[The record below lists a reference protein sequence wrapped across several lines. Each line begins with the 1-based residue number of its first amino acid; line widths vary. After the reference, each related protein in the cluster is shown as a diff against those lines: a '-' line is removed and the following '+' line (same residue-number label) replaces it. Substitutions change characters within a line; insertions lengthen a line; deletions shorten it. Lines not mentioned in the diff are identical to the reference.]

1 MTTRRFVVAAWLTCG
16 FAIAAMADDAALK
29 EAKKLYADRQ
39 YAAAQTKLSGIDRA
53 KLSADEALDF
63 DDLLSELPEALRL
76 NRRAGEDLAAGDT
89 AYAAKRWPDAERLY
103 QAVAENPH
111 APRDM
116 QDKASRNLRLIAK
129 ERGDTAHTIGKPGES
144 LTVMTPVSSTNGGQS
159 GSTAAPTMAPAMQ
172 QSPAAAGGAPMAQLS
187 PSASPPVSSQAPGV
201 TPRTVVDELRE
212 RDTLL
217 WQRAVSKMNQ
227 AVERAGES
235 LAKGDHAD
243 ARAAAA
249 QAIQIV
255 EAARAYAQPAQYD
268 AALAVAQACQQR
280 VEDEIALA
288 DADAANRQRA
298 EVLDAITR
306 SREAQEQ
313 QRIEKVS
320 QLLETARQL
329 HKEQRHR
336 EAAETMNQLLA
347 IDPANAEGKY
357 LQEAYEDFAARA
369 ENLAIQSVAERETQ
383 GIFTQTEETKI
394 PWTSDILYPRNWLEI
409 IGRPTRRSES
419 GGLPTEDLELNRK
432 LEDKQPE
439 VNFEEQPLDQVITF
453 LTDLNKLNISVD
465 WQDLETNSIERDKPV
480 TIKLRDVTLKT
491 ALNEILSQVGG
502 ETVLAFQVGD
512 GLLRIATKEKLDRDR
527 FILVYDIRDLIVNI
541 PRFTEAPRIDI
552 QQASQGGGAGGG
564 GQNIFGG
571 GGGGQE
577 EEDDQQGTGAG
588 EENPRVTQLIDI
600 IRTTV
605 EPDSWRETGGGQGA
619 IRELN
624 GQLIVYNTSDSHRQ
638 VKDLLGQL
646 RDTRALM
653 IGVEARFLIVTSN
666 FLEELGV
673 DLDFV
678 FNQGEAGIDRAFN
691 NAGAPLTDPFTG
703 APVLIPRQ
711 FSRAGLTP
719 AVPAIGA
726 PLTQVANVAQ
736 PFGRA
741 ALVPLP
747 GGVVP
752 GWDELTPVGVQ
763 QGSLALVDP
772 AQINTGI
779 PGSISQAAGFG
790 PAMSI
795 AGTFLDNLQVDFLIR
810 ATQANRRS
818 SVAQSPKIMMFNGQ
832 RAWVAVSR
840 TRQYVSGVTAQVA
853 EGAVAVQPQRGT
865 ASSGTVLDVEGT
877 ISADRRY
884 VTITVRTE
892 LAEEPNFERFQ
903 VQGASGNSP
912 NIFIQLTDQEIRAIR
927 TTVSVPDGGTVLL
940 GGLKQL
946 GEVDYDAGVPVLSKI
961 PVLKRAFTNTTT
973 VKDLQTLLIL
983 LKTKIHIQ
991 KEAEDEAF
999 PTFSSS
1005 E

>member
-16 FAIAAMADDAALK
+16 FAIAALADDAALK

-76 NRRAGEDLAAGDT
+76 NRRAGEDLAAADT

-116 QDKASRNLRLIAK
+116 QDKAGRNLRLIAK
-129 ERGDTAHTIGKPGES
+129 ERGDAAQTIGKPGES
-144 LTVMTPVSSTNGGQS
+144 LSVMTPVSSTNGTHG

-172 QSPAAAGGAPMAQLS
+172 QAPTAAGGAPMAQLS
-187 PSASPPVSSQAPGV
+187 QSTSPPVSSQAPGV

-235 LAKGDHAD
+235 LAQGDHAD

-369 ENLAIQSVAERETQ
+369 ENLAIQTVAERETQ

-552 QQASQGGGAGGG
+552 QQASQGGGGGG

-577 EEDDQQGTGAG
+577 DEEEEQGTGPG

-653 IGVEARFLIVTSN
+653 IGVESRFLIVTSN
-666 FLEELGV
+666 FLEEMGV

-678 FNQGEAGIDRAFN
+678 FNQGEAGFDRGFN
-691 NAGAPLTDPFTG
+691 NGAPLIDPFTG
-703 APVLIPRQ
+703 APILIPRQ
-711 FSRAGLTP
+711 FSRAGFSP
-719 AVPAIGA
+719 ASPALGNPFPQIGA
-726 PLTQVANVAQ
+726 AQ
-736 PFGRA
+736 NFGRA
-741 ALVPLP
+741 AFVPQP
-747 GGVVP
+747 GGVLP
-752 GWDELTPVGVQ
+752 GWDELTPVGFQ
-763 QGSLALVDP
+763 QGSLGLVDP
-772 AQINTGI
+772 GQINTGI

-818 SVAQSPKIMMFNGQ
+818 SIAQSPKLMMFNGQ
-832 RAWVAVSR
+832 RAYVAVSR
-840 TRQYVSGVTAQVA
+840 TRQYVGGLTAQVA
-853 EGAVAVQPQRGT
+853 EGAVAATPQVQNA
-865 ASSGTVLDVEGT
+865 ASGVVLDVEGT

-884 VTITVRTE
+884 VTITVRTD
-892 LAEEPNFERFQ
+892 LAEEPSFERFET
-903 VQGASGNSP
+903 QGRSGSSP
-912 NIFIQLTDQEIRAIR
+912 SLFIQLTDQEIRTIR

-961 PVLKRAFTNTTT
+961 PVLKRAFTNTTS